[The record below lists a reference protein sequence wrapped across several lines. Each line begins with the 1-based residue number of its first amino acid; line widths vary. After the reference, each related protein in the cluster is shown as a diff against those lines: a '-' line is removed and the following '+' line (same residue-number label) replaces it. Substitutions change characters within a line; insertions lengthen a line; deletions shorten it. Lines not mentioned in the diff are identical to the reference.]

1 MKMVSYDTVEV
12 EDTLEDLLYKL
23 IGCYLTF
30 SERKQFPEELYMIHR
45 KLALKFPKA
54 VPYNI
59 VDFFRILNERP
70 LFEIFDSP
78 VSVDFNFNDF
88 FYAPLFSMNSISEA
102 AYEFYIY
109 YNRTKINTLQR
120 QQLNMRS
127 FLEHCRA
134 QNDRKRYQQIYSAVR
149 VNIYNKGF
157 VQNGNLVNEPETNIY
172 LEKEFEHF
180 ILKMEELYQ
189 ITSTDEKLIR
199 NFYRQVNGPKRF
211 LICNHCHLPMFNEN
225 QCHNNEV
232 CFSNSRKNR
241 APRRV
246 VELEKGEVRLV
257 PESGIIFYNVI
268 PGLEEYRLYHKLKD
282 YFSSFGVN
290 VNLFPNLEKDG
301 DIELTYRGQ
310 RILIDVKDYRKPEE
324 LADNINKRLGNFFD
338 LDYVYIPQY
347 RTKYNDYMKVLKD
360 QVYTDE
366 IIRMTGKKLQFVNE
380 KQLIELVKKKFEI
393 A

>member
-1 MKMVSYDTVEV
+1 MVTYDTVEV

-30 SERKQFPEELYMIHR
+30 SDKKVFPEEVYKIHR
-45 KLALKFPKA
+45 KLALKFPQS

-59 VDFFRILNERP
+59 VDFFRILNEKP
-70 LFEIFDSP
+70 LFEVFGPP
-78 VSVDFNFNDF
+78 VSTNFNHNDF
-88 FYAPLFSMNSISEA
+88 FNSPLFLFNSISEA
-102 AYEFYIY
+102 AYEFYID
-109 YNRTKINTLQR
+109 YNRTKVNTLQR
-120 QQLNMRS
+120 QQLHMRS

-134 QNDRKRYQQIYSAVR
+134 QNDKKRYQQIYTAVR

-157 VQNGNLVNEPETNIY
+157 FQNGNLVYEPETNMY

-180 ILKMEELYQ
+180 ILKMEELYH
-189 ITSTDEKLIR
+189 ITSTDEELIR

-232 CFSNSRKNR
+232 CFSNSKENR
-241 APRRV
+241 APRKV

-268 PGLEEYRLYHKLKD
+268 PGLEEYRVYYKLKG
-282 YFSSFGVN
+282 YFSSYGVN

-301 DIELTYRGQ
+301 DIEITYQGK
-310 RILIDVKDYRKPEE
+310 RILIDVKDYRRPEE
-324 LADNINKRLGNFFD
+324 LANNINKRLGNFLD

-360 QVYTDE
+360 QVNIDE
-366 IIRMTGKKLQFVNE
+366 IYRMTGRKLQFVNE